1 MDKKTR
7 QNLLLIAC
15 GVAMFAAAMN
25 LNVIKDFLLWLS
37 GLLLPVL
44 AGLILAFVLSVPMNS
59 IRRGLERLFSRAKRK
74 PGTGMLNGLS
84 LLLTYLCLA
93 LVLALVGLVA
103 VPEVVNSVKSISA
116 TVKEKWP
123 EWMAVL
129 SAWHVDTEAINNS
142 VNQVVNGLDLSKI
155 IEGALSGAGSVLG
168 SAVNVATST
177 ISVLVN
183 AVFAVIIGSYVLLD
197 KDDLSRQSRMLIYAH
212 LRRDR
217 ADRLCHICS
226 LIQDTFTRFLSGQC
240 LEAVILGMLMFI
252 AFSVSRLPY
261 AGVVAMLTAILA
273 FVPYVGAFT
282 ACFIGALLTLI
293 SQPSKLILCILVYQ
307 GVQFIENQFIYPRVV
322 GSSVGLP
329 PLWTLAAAL
338 LGGKLFG
345 ILGMIFF
352 IPLVAVIYSLVRDNT
367 KHRLVQKGMDPS
379 DPAAPPQEK
388 PPVFHPH
395 QKQ

>member
-15 GVAMFAAAMN
+15 GVAMFAAVTN
-25 LNVIKDFLLWLS
+25 LNIIKDFLGWLG

-44 AGLILAFVLSVPMNS
+44 AGLVLAFVLSVPMNG
-59 IRRGLERLFSRAKRK
+59 IRRGLERLFSKAKRK
-74 PGTGMLNGLS
+74 PGSGALNALS
-84 LLLTYLCLA
+84 LVLTYLCLV
-93 LVLALVGLVA
+93 LVIALVGLVA
-103 VPEVVNSVKSISA
+103 VPEIVNSVKSIST

-129 SAWHVDTEAINNS
+129 RSWNVDTDAINS
-142 VNQVVNGLDLSKI
+142 AVDQALAGLDFGKLLQS
-155 IEGALSGAGSVLG
+155 ALSGAGSVLG
-168 SAVNVATST
+168 SAVTVATTT
-177 ISVLVN
+177 ISGVTT
-183 AVFAVIIGSYVLLD
+183 AVFTIIIGSYVLLD
-197 KDDLSRQSRMLIYAH
+197 KDDLKRQSKMLIYAH
-212 LRRDR
+212 LRRSH
-217 ADRLCHICS
+217 ADRFCQICS
-226 LIQDTFTRFLSGQC
+226 LIQNTFTRFLSGQC
-240 LEAVILGMLMFI
+240 MEAVILGLLMFI
-252 AFSVSRLPY
+252 AFSVFRLPY

-273 FVPYVGAFT
+273 FVPYIGAFAACFVGAV
-282 ACFIGALLTLI
+282 LTLI
-293 SQPSKLILCILVYQ
+293 GQPSKLILCILVYQ

-367 KHRLVQKGMDPS
+367 RRRLQRRGLDPN
-379 DPAAPPQEK
+379 DPTADPVEEH
-388 PPVFHPH
+388 PVFHPH
-395 QKQ
+395 QK

>member
-15 GVAMFAAAMN
+15 GVAMFAAVTN
-25 LNVIKDFLLWLS
+25 LNVIKDFLGWLG

-44 AGLILAFVLSVPMNS
+44 AGLVLAFVLSVPMNG
-59 IRRGLERLFSRAKRK
+59 IRRGLERLFSKAKRK
-74 PGTGMLNGLS
+74 PGSGALNALS
-84 LLLTYLCLA
+84 LVLTYLCLA
-93 LVLALVGLVA
+93 LVIALVGLVA
-103 VPEVVNSVKSISA
+103 VPEIVNSVKSIST

-129 SAWHVDTEAINNS
+129 RSWNVDTDAINS
-142 VNQVVNGLDLSKI
+142 AVDQALAGLDFGKLLQS
-155 IEGALSGAGSVLG
+155 ALSGAGSVLG
-168 SAVNVATST
+168 SAVNMATST
-177 ISVLVN
+177 ISVVTT
-183 AVFAVIIGSYVLLD
+183 AVFTIIIGSYVLLD
-197 KDDLSRQSRMLIYAH
+197 KDDLKRQSKMLIYAH
-212 LRRDR
+212 LRRSH
-217 ADRLCHICS
+217 ADRFCQICS
-226 LIQDTFTRFLSGQC
+226 LIQNTFTRFLSGQC
-240 LEAVILGMLMFI
+240 MEAVILGLLMFI
-252 AFSVSRLPY
+252 AFSLFRLPY

-273 FVPYVGAFT
+273 FVPYIGAFAACFVGAV
-282 ACFIGALLTLI
+282 LTLI
-293 SQPSKLILCILVYQ
+293 GQPSKLILCILVYQ

-367 KHRLVQKGMDPS
+367 RRRLQRRGLDPN
-379 DPAAPPQEK
+379 DPTADPVEEH
-388 PPVFHPH
+388 PVFHPH
-395 QKQ
+395 QK